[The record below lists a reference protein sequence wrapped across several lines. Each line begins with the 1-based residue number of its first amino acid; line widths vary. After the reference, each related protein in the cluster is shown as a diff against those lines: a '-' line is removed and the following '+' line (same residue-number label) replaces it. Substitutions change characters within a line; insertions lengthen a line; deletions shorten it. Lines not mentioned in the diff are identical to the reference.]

1 MGGSRGRVGVAVTLA
16 LMAVLTGCGASGGR
30 DDGSAEGA
38 ESSTSAP
45 SRTSGPS
52 APAETRQP
60 PSPTPTREAADGT
73 DVGACFDGSCE
84 IAVSKPTRVKV
95 DSRFRVPN
103 LRVTKITADTV
114 VVESSGPGT
123 FLRTSLAEGG
133 TGIQNG
139 IGFRLKSLESGTAVL
154 EFFAD

>member
-1 MGGSRGRVGVAVTLA
+1 MGGSRSRVGVVVTLA
-16 LMAVLTGCGASGGR
+16 LMAALTGCGASGGR
-30 DDGSAEGA
+30 DDGAVEGA
-38 ESSTSAP
+38 ESSST
-45 SRTSGPS
+45 S

-60 PSPTPTREAADGT
+60 PSLSPTPTPSREAADGT

-139 IGFRLKSLESGTAVL
+139 IGFRLKSLENGTAVL

>member
-1 MGGSRGRVGVAVTLA
+1 MGTSGNRAGVAVTLA
-16 LMAVLTGCGASGGR
+16 LMTALTGCGASGGQ

-38 ESSTSAP
+38 EPSSTSAP
-45 SRTSGPS
+45 PS
-52 APAETRQP
+52 TGGTRAPAETRQP
-60 PSPTPTREAADGT
+60 PTPTREAADGT
-73 DVGACFDGSCE
+73 DVGACFDGRCE
-84 IAVSKPTRVKV
+84 IAVSKPTSVKV

-123 FLRTSLAEGG
+123 FLRTSLGEGG

-139 IGFRLKSLESGTAVL
+139 LGFRLKSLENGTAVL

>member
-1 MGGSRGRVGVAVTLA
+1 MGGSRSRVGVAVTLA
-16 LMAVLTGCGASGGR
+16 LMAALTGCGASGG
-30 DDGSAEGA
+30 DDSSGEGA
-38 ESSTSAP
+38 ESSST
-45 SRTSGPS
+45 S

-60 PSPTPTREAADGT
+60 PTPTPSPSPSREAADGT

>member
-1 MGGSRGRVGVAVTLA
+1 MGTSRGRAGVVVTLA
-16 LMAVLTGCGASGGR
+16 LTAALTGCGASGGQ
-30 DDGSAEGA
+30 DDGSAEGT
-38 ESSTSAP
+38 ESSSTSAP
-45 SRTSGPS
+45 
-52 APAETRQP
+52 AQTRQP
-60 PSPTPTREAADGT
+60 PSPTPSPSPSREAADGT

-123 FLRTSLAEGG
+123 VLRTSLAEGG

-139 IGFRLKSLESGTAVL
+139 IGFRLKSLEGGTAVL